1 MADSAVVQTEGLCK
15 SYFEGPQETAVLAD
29 VHFTALAGEFL
40 MIFGPSG
47 SGKSTLLHLLG
58 LMDRGTRGK
67 IYLFGKD
74 SDRLSENERASLRS
88 REIGFVFQFDS
99 LLPEFTVMENILM
112 PALIAT
118 SQSGRLEPFRKKAL
132 ENLESFGLT
141 HIVERFPREISGGE
155 RQRVALIRALT
166 NQPALILADEPTGNL
181 DHANGERVLEDLRGL
196 SRDKNVSVVMVTHNQ
211 QAVRYASR
219 VVHLVD
225 GKISE
230 RAGVER

>member
-15 SYFEGPQETAVLAD
+15 SYFEGPQEAAVLTD

-58 LMDRGTRGK
+58 LMDRATRGK

-74 SDRLSENERASLRS
+74 SDRLSEYERGSLRS

-118 SQSGRLEPFRKKAL
+118 SQSGRLEPFRKKAM
-132 ENLESFGLT
+132 ENLESFGLA
-141 HIVERFPREISGGE
+141 HIIERFPREISGGE

-219 VVHLVD
+219 IVHLVD